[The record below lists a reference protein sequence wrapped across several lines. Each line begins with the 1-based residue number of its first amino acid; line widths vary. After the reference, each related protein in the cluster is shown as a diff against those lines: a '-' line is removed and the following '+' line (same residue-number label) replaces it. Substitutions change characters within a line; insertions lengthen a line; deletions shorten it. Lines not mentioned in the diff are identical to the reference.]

1 MILGMIG
8 YWAIAI
14 IFGILFLG
22 TIAFFSV
29 STVVAQENNGTEISN
44 SASTTDTLTSS
55 TVFKRTITSQM
66 SSDDSL

>member
-1 MILGMIG
+1 MRA
-8 YWAIAI
+8 YWAIAV

-29 STVVAQENNGTEISN
+29 STVVAQENNSLEISD

-55 TVFKRTITSQM
+55 MVFKRTISDQM
-66 SSDDSL
+66 SSNDSL